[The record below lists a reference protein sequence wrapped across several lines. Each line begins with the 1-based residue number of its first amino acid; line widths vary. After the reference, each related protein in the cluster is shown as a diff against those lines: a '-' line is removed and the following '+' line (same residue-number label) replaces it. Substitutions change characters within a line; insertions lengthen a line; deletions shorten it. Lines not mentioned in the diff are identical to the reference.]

1 LRRKLLLGI
10 LILLCCVA
18 SAEAIAVQPSAGGA
32 GITSALKSG
41 NVELSPGVYYCS
53 GDINVPSGRTLTGV
67 YDAADPRNP
76 AKNSILYFE
85 SPGTVSPQ
93 GDNTLS
99 KFSIIGAGYILILNA
114 NNINCEDLY
123 ITHRDLN
130 GNSQPNKHII
140 AAFWCVARDNDIS
153 NIRYNRCVAE
163 HVNGHGWQ
171 HDDRVGGTAP
181 SAEFHWIRGLTI
193 TNCRASYTGDA
204 YLLSGG
210 AQGWPWDGAGFT
222 IQERNRL
229 ADAYIANCVADHTLI
244 SGFHQ
249 EGAGM
254 FGGISGARNITIEN
268 CRADYSGTKGSMSAN
283 PYKRGDSLQSGD
295 WWTFGGFTVTANTVV
310 RDCSAKGGWMNF
322 MGWWSQNVVVERFHS
337 SDSIGAGYLLVM
349 ESGYNMQNKFIDCV
363 SENDGK
369 CALDLYAGSN
379 NVFDNFVI
387 EDCRATSGWQIL
399 ANGCTD
405 AGNWGSLYAYP
416 YTNQVNCHIIGGG
429 SQIAKCSDSRSGSV
443 LKLSGDAIGTGSTS
457 FSGAVDSSA
466 FRTLSGPVPT
476 PTPTPRPT
484 ATPTPTPTPTPTG
497 RPDLVVTD
505 ISWEPANPT
514 PGSAVTLKATIKN
527 QGTAATP
534 AGVIHGVFFTFD
546 DGAAGPSVWSDSHT
560 ASLAPGASVTLTA
573 NGGPAGSIW
582 TAVEGTHTV
591 KAHVDDMER
600 MVESDENNNILT
612 APITVSRAV
621 PTPTP
626 TATPTPTPTVTPT
639 PTPAG
644 RPDLVVT
651 DISWEPANP
660 TPGSAVTLKATIK
673 NQGTAATPAGVIHGV
688 FFTFDDGAAGPSVW
702 SDSHTASL
710 APGASVTLTANGGPA
725 GSIWTA
731 VEGTH
736 TVKAHVDDMERMVES
751 DENNNILTAPI
762 TVSRA
767 VPTPTPTATPTPTP
781 TVTPTPTP
789 AGRPDLVVTDISWEP
804 ANPTPGS
811 AVTLKATIKNQGTA
825 ATPASVIH
833 GVFFTFDDGAAGPSV
848 WSDSHTASLAPGAW
862 VTLTANGGPAGSIW
876 TAVEG
881 VHTVKAHVDDME
893 RMVESDENNNIL
905 QKTISIR
912 SR

>member
-1 LRRKLLLGI
+1 MLLGI

-53 GDINVPSGRTLTGV
+53 GDISVPSGRTLTGV

-85 SPGTVSPQ
+85 SPGTVSPR

-99 KFSIIGAGYILILNA
+99 KFSIIGAGYVLILNA

-140 AAFWCVARDNDIS
+140 AAFWCIARDNDIS
-153 NIRYNRCVAE
+153 NIRFNRCVAE

-181 SAEFHWIRGLTI
+181 SVEHHWIRGLTI

-254 FGGISGARNITIEN
+254 FGGISGAKNIVFEN
-268 CRADYSGTKGSMSAN
+268 CRADYTGTKGSMSAN
-283 PYKRGDSLQSGD
+283 PYRCGDNLQSGD
-295 WWTFGGFTVTANTVV
+295 WWTFGGFTVTANAVV
-310 RDCSAKGGWMNF
+310 RDCAAKGGWMNF

-337 SDSIGAGYLLVM
+337 SDSIGAGYVLNM
-349 ESGYNMQNKFIDCV
+349 ESGHNTQNRFIDCV

-379 NVFDNFVI
+379 NVFTNFNI
-387 EDCRATSGWQIL
+387 NNCRATSGWQIV
-399 ANGCTD
+399 ANGCKD

-416 YTNQVNCHIIGGG
+416 YTNQVNCHIIGGR
-429 SQIAKCSDSRSGSV
+429 SQIAKCSDGSSGSV
-443 LKLSGDAIGTGSTS
+443 LKLSGDAVGTGTAS

-466 FRTLSGPVPT
+466 FKTLSGPVPT
-476 PTPTPRPT
+476 PTPTAT
-484 ATPTPTPTPTPTG
+484 ATPTPTPAS

-505 ISWEPANPT
+505 ISWEPATPT
-514 PGSAVTLKATIKN
+514 PGSAVTMKATIKN
-527 QGTAATP
+527 QGTAPTP
-534 AGVIHGVFFTFD
+534 AGVIHGVLFTFD
-546 DGAAGPSVWSDSHT
+546 DGAAGPGVWSDTHT
-560 ASLAPGASVTLTA
+560 ASIAPGASVTLTA
-573 NGGPAGSIW
+573 NGGSAGATW

-591 KAHVDDMER
+591 KANVDDVDR
-600 MVESDENNNILT
+600 MVESDETNNVRT
-612 APITVSRAV
+612 EQITVSRVAS
-621 PTPTP
+621 TP
-626 TATPTPTPTVTPT
+626 TPTPTPTVTPT

-644 RPDLVVT
+644 RPDLIVT
-651 DISWEPANP
+651 SISWEPKNP
-660 TPGSAVTLKATIK
+660 VTGSPVTLKATIK
-673 NQGTAATPAGVIHGV
+673 NQGTAPTPAGTKHGV
-688 FFTFDDGAAGPSVW
+688 LFTFDDGAAGPGVW
-702 SDSHTASL
+702 SDSHTAS
-710 APGASVTLTANGGPA
+710 
-725 GSIWTA
+725 I
-731 VEGTH
+731 
-736 TVKAHVDDMERMVES
+736 
-751 DENNNILTAPI
+751 
-762 TVSRA
+762 
-767 VPTPTPTATPTPTP
+767 
-781 TVTPTPTP
+781 
-789 AGRPDLVVTDISWEP
+789 
-804 ANPTPGS
+804 
-811 AVTLKATIKNQGTA
+811 
-825 ATPASVIH
+825 
-833 GVFFTFDDGAAGPSV
+833 
-848 WSDSHTASLAPGAW
+848 APGAW
-862 VTLTANGGPAGSIW
+862 VTLTANGGSAGSTW
-876 TAVEG
+876 TAVG
-881 VHTVKAHVDDME
+881 GSHTVKANVDDVD
-893 RMVESDENNNIL
+893 RMVESNENNNVL